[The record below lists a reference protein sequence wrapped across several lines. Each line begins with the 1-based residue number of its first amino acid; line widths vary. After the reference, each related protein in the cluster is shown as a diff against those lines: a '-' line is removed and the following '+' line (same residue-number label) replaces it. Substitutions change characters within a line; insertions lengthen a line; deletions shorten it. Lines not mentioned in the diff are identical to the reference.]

1 MFVYYALFLI
11 LSWPVR
17 TLSFSHDG
25 EMLASGSEDLIID
38 IVCITYLVGNNL
50 KGCTHVCHNH
60 CRNKVLCQ
68 NTSLFV
74 DPGDVKAKHR
84 MPKWLAISY
93 SFIFVLISLASLLN
107 MRKIRKNL
115 HTKMRRVSLI
125 SICMTE

>member
-1 MFVYYALFLI
+1 MFVYYVFFLI

-50 KGCTHVCHNH
+50 ALLTSVIIIAVIKYFVRILHFLLILEMLKLNTECLNGCQLVI
-60 CRNKVLCQ
+60 
-68 NTSLFV
+68 F
-74 DPGDVKAKHR
+74 
-84 MPKWLAISY
+84 
-93 SFIFVLISLASLLN
+93 FIFVLIRVTNLVN

-115 HTKMRRVSLI
+115 HTKMRRGSLI
-125 SICMTE
+125 SICMKE